1 MSVSKFKRALWV
13 LKEFADAS
21 PRGISAQELSDK
33 WEYSSMNDEK
43 EKGIPERTFH
53 RIRRAIESAFGVDI
67 ECVKGAEPRYRV
79 ASKDLEPGDNS
90 LLNLFLNKAEA
101 KEDDDKSKSVRE
113 ILGLI
118 TSGSDIPSDDMKAV
132 KDIMYNLRRVPYEY
146 GKQLMEAI
154 MAGEIR
160 GADSCDWDEDYRGYV
175 CVWNDADYQRTDLW
189 LSIGIYADRVLFYVV
204 TSVQNPEYREKVADL
219 LQIDNGEM
227 YRSDY
232 WWYEPADKS
241 LFQLDFQT
249 FPDMQEVKRRVELLI
264 SRIASLPEE
273 IHHPEE

>member
-43 EKGIPERTFH
+43 EPGIPERTFH
-53 RIRRAIESAFGVDI
+53 RIRRAIESTFGVVI

-101 KEDDDKSKSVRE
+101 KDDDKSKSVRE

-118 TSGSDIPSDDMKAV
+118 MSGSDIPSRDMEAV
-132 KDIMYNLRRVPYEY
+132 KDIIYNLRRVPYEY
-146 GKQLMEAI
+146 GKQLMDAVT
-154 MAGEIR
+154 AGEII
-160 GADSCDWDEDYRGYV
+160 GADACDWDEDYRGYV
-175 CVWNDADYQRTDLW
+175 CVWNDADYHRTDLW
-189 LSIGIYADRVLFYVV
+189 LSIGIYDDRVLFYIV
-204 TSVQNPEYREKVADL
+204 TNVQNKEYRERISDL
-219 LQIDNGEM
+219 LQINNGEM

-249 FPDMQEVKRRVELLI
+249 FPDMQEVKRRVELLM
-264 SRIASLPEE
+264 SRLASLPEV
-273 IHHPEE
+273 IHQSEE

>member
-21 PRGISAQELSDK
+21 PKGISAQELSDK

-43 EKGIPERTFH
+43 ESGITERTFH
-53 RIRRAIESAFGVDI
+53 RIRRAIESTFGVVI
-67 ECVKGAEPRYRV
+67 ECVKGVEPRYRV

-101 KEDDDKSKSVRE
+101 KDDDKSKSVRE

-118 TSGSDIPSDDMKAV
+118 MSGSDIPSRDMKDV
-132 KDIMYNLRRVPYEY
+132 KDIIYNLRRIPYEY
-146 GKQLMEAI
+146 GKQLMDAVT
-154 MAGEIR
+154 AGEII
-160 GADSCDWDEDYRGYV
+160 GADDCDWDEDYRGYV
-175 CVWNDADYQRTDLW
+175 CVWNDADYHRTDLW
-189 LSIGIYADRVLFYVV
+189 LSIGIYDDRVLFYVV
-204 TSVQNPEYREKVADL
+204 TNVQNKEYRERISDL
-219 LQIDNGEM
+219 LQINNGEM

-273 IHHPEE
+273 IHKPVE

>member
-1 MSVSKFKRALWV
+1 MSVSKFKRALWA

-43 EKGIPERTFH
+43 ESGITERTFH
-53 RIRRAIESAFGVDI
+53 RIRRAIESTFGVVI
-67 ECVKGAEPRYRV
+67 ECVKGVEPRYRV

-101 KEDDDKSKSVRE
+101 KDDDKSKSVRE

-118 TSGSDIPSDDMKAV
+118 MSGSDIPSRDMKDV
-132 KDIMYNLRRVPYEY
+132 KDIIYNLRRIPHEY
-146 GKQLMEAI
+146 GKQLMDAVT
-154 MAGEIR
+154 AGEII
-160 GADSCDWDEDYRGYV
+160 GADDCDWDEDYRGYV
-175 CVWNDADYQRTDLW
+175 CVWNDADYHRTDLW
-189 LSIGIYADRVLFYVV
+189 LSIGIYDDRVLFYVV
-204 TSVQNPEYREKVADL
+204 TNVQNKEYRERISDL
-219 LQIDNGEM
+219 LQINNGEI

-264 SRIASLPEE
+264 SRIASLPEV
-273 IHHPEE
+273 IHKPVE

>member
-43 EKGIPERTFH
+43 EPGIPERTFH
-53 RIRRAIESAFGVDI
+53 RIRRAIESTFGVVI

-101 KEDDDKSKSVRE
+101 KDDDKSKSVRE

-118 TSGSDIPSDDMKAV
+118 MSGSDIPSRDMEAV
-132 KDIMYNLRRVPYEY
+132 KDIIYNLRRVPYEY
-146 GKQLMEAI
+146 GKQLMDAVT
-154 MAGEIR
+154 AGEII
-160 GADSCDWDEDYRGYV
+160 GADACDWDEDYRGYV
-175 CVWNDADYQRTDLW
+175 CVWNDADYHRTDLW
-189 LSIGIYADRVLFYVV
+189 LSIGIYDDRVLFYIV
-204 TSVQNPEYREKVADL
+204 TNVQNKEYRERISDL
-219 LQIDNGEM
+219 LQINNGEM

-249 FPDMQEVKRRVELLI
+249 FPDMQEVKRRVELLM
-264 SRIASLPEE
+264 SRFASLPEV
-273 IHHPEE
+273 IHQSEE

>member
-43 EKGIPERTFH
+43 ELGIPERTFH
-53 RIRRAIESAFGVDI
+53 RIRRAIESTFGVVI

-101 KEDDDKSKSVRE
+101 KDDDKSKSVRE

-118 TSGSDIPSDDMKAV
+118 MSGSDIPSRDMKDV
-132 KDIMYNLRRVPYEY
+132 KDIIYKLRRVPYEY
-146 GKQLMEAI
+146 GKQLMNAVK
-154 MAGEIR
+154 AGVII
-160 GADSCDWDEDYRGYV
+160 GADDCDWDEDYRGYV
-175 CVWNDADYQRTDLW
+175 CVWNDADYHRTHLW
-189 LSIGIYADRVLFYVV
+189 LSIGIYDDRVLFYVV
-204 TSVQNPEYREKVADL
+204 TNVQDKEYREMISDL
-219 LQIDNGEM
+219 LQINNGEM

-249 FPDMQEVKRRVELLI
+249 FPDMQEVKRRVKLLI
-264 SRIASLPEE
+264 SRIASLPKAIHQSEE
-273 IHHPEE
+273 

>member
-53 RIRRAIESAFGVDI
+53 RIRRAIESAFGVVI
-67 ECVKGAEPRYRV
+67 ECIKGTEPRYRV

-101 KEDDDKSKSVRE
+101 KDDDKSKSVRE

-219 LQIDNGEM
+219 LQVDNGEM

-232 WWYEPADKS
+232 WWYEPSYKP

-249 FPDMQEVKRRVELLI
+249 FPDMQEVKRRAKLFI

-273 IHHPEE
+273 IHKPLE

>member
-43 EKGIPERTFH
+43 EPGIPERTFH
-53 RIRRAIESAFGVDI
+53 RIRRAIESTFGVVI

-101 KEDDDKSKSVRE
+101 KDDDKSKSVRE

-118 TSGSDIPSDDMKAV
+118 MSGSDIPSRDMEAV
-132 KDIMYNLRRVPYEY
+132 KDIIYNLRRVPYEY
-146 GKQLMEAI
+146 GKQLMDAVTSGKI
-154 MAGEIR
+154 N
-160 GADSCDWDEDYRGYV
+160 GADECDWDEDYRGYV
-175 CVWNDADYQRTDLW
+175 CVWNDADYHRTDLW
-189 LSIGIYADRVLFYVV
+189 LSIGIYDDRVLFYIV
-204 TSVQNPEYREKVADL
+204 TNVQNKEYRERISDL
-219 LQIDNGEM
+219 LQINNGEM

-249 FPDMQEVKRRVELLI
+249 FPDMQEVKSRVELLI

>member
-43 EKGIPERTFH
+43 EPGIPERTFH
-53 RIRRAIESAFGVDI
+53 RIRRAIESAFGVVI
-67 ECVKGAEPRYRV
+67 ECIKGTEPRYRV

-101 KEDDDKSKSVRE
+101 KDDDKSKSVRE

-118 TSGSDIPSDDMKAV
+118 MSGSDIPSRDMEAV
-132 KDIMYNLRRVPYEY
+132 KDIIYNLRRVPYEY
-146 GKQLMEAI
+146 GKQLMDAVASGKI
-154 MAGEIR
+154 N
-160 GADSCDWDEDYRGYV
+160 GADECDWDEDYRGYV
-175 CVWNDADYQRTDLW
+175 CVWNDADYHRTDLW
-189 LSIGIYADRVLFYVV
+189 LSIGIYDNRVLFYIV
-204 TSVQNPEYREKVADL
+204 TSVQDKEYRERISDL
-219 LQIDNGEM
+219 LQINNGEM
-227 YRSDY
+227 YRSDC

>member
-13 LKEFADAS
+13 LKEFTDAS

-43 EKGIPERTFH
+43 EPGITERTFH
-53 RIRRAIESAFGVDI
+53 RIRRAIESAFGVVI

-79 ASKDLEPGDNS
+79 ASKDLEPGNNS

-101 KEDDDKSKSVRE
+101 KDNDNSKSVRE

-118 TSGSDIPSDDMKAV
+118 MSGSDIPSDDMEAV
-132 KDIMYNLRRVPYEY
+132 KDIMYKLRRVPYEY
-146 GKQLMEAI
+146 ASQLLAI
-154 MAGEIR
+154 AEAGEIQ
-160 GADSCDWDEDYRGYV
+160 GVDCCDWDEDYRRYV
-175 CVWNDADYQRTDLW
+175 CVWNDADYHRTDLW
-189 LSIGIYADRVLFYVV
+189 LSIGIYDDRVLFYVV
-204 TSVQNPEYREKVADL
+204 TSVQNKEYRERISDL
-219 LQIDNGEM
+219 LQIDNGEI

-264 SRIASLPEE
+264 SRIASIPEE
-273 IHHPEE
+273 IRKPME